1 MPDQKKIAL
10 AVIAGDDA
18 IEQGFGK
25 MIDSVARQI
34 DGVFVAFNGTSAT
47 ALQSILAT
55 LSGYNIP
62 QVSVQGFEWED
73 DFAAMRNHSF
83 DLVPDDF
90 DWILWLDTDDV
101 FVADDYDLQSLV
113 DWADVRR
120 AHCVFVNYIYQ
131 WDRKTGKTLTSH
143 MKERLIRRDARY
155 RWHYP
160 LHENCLGPMS
170 ARNIEFDGRTCVRH
184 DRGEAEP
191 KRERNRRI
199 IKKWYEDCG
208 GQEPRAVM
216 YMAHETFAMAE
227 EMDPEYAFDKTT
239 LYKAAIKLYQDFT
252 RMSPSGDDTYA
263 CNLMVSDALRKMRR
277 FNDSINIDMQGVKME
292 PQRPAAYV
300 SIAMT
305 HIAGGD
311 YEDAITWAE
320 LALTR
325 TGGKATLHA
334 VEPLDADYKPMMI
347 LGDAY
352 LNLGDAKRAEKWFEE
367 AYRIFP
373 DEFTKGRL
381 SEAANAVRKQM
392 RQHEPAD
399 PNTLRKARW
408 GDSPER
414 SIAFFQPGSIE
425 PWNPDV
431 LASSGLGGTE
441 TCVIKLAEAFA
452 RNGWRTVIFGSP
464 GDWANTIGP
473 EGIEWYEAG
482 AFHPDE
488 PFTAFVAL
496 RDPTIFEANV
506 KAQNKFLWLH
516 DVTMGPVRFS
526 DDGRDLFAE
535 VDGIVCV
542 SEFQAQVTV
551 DAYME
556 YQGDMAPPVVI
567 PNSFEREMWMRTGD
581 EGKRDPKKMIYA
593 SSPDR
598 GLTRLLELWPDIE
611 QRVPGATLDI
621 FYGWEAIDKIIE
633 SGHPAGIR
641 LAHFKER
648 TERQL
653 TKLLDE
659 GYEILWHGRQ
669 PQSVLASHMKVAGV
683 MPYPANF
690 LETFGLV
697 HAQAITAGM
706 IPVVPNLGSLPQIM
720 GDNLADFIVP
730 GSPDGREYGPR
741 FVEAVGRASEV
752 DDALRFISERT
763 IPGITWEAAYEA
775 WSQLITNGEK
785 NS

>member
-1 MPDQKKIAL
+1 MPEQKKIAL

-25 MIDSVARQI
+25 MIDSVARQV

-62 QVSVQGFEWED
+62 RVSVQGYEWED
-73 DFAAMRNHSF
+73 DFAAMRNNSF

-101 FVADDYDLQSLV
+101 FESHDRSLREII

-120 AHCVFVNYIYQ
+120 AHCVFLNYVYQ
-131 WDRKTGKTLTSH
+131 WDRGTGRTLTSH

-170 ARNIEFDGRTCVRH
+170 ARNIEYDGKSCVRH

-199 IKKWYEDCG
+199 IKKWYADCA

-227 EMDPEYAFDKTT
+227 EADYPEDKTV

-252 RMSPSGDDTYA
+252 RMSPAGDDTYA
-263 CNLMVSDALRKMRR
+263 CNLMVSDALRKMGRY
-277 FNDSINIDMQGVKME
+277 NDSINIDMQGVKME
-292 PQRPAAYV
+292 PERPAAYL

-305 HIAGGD
+305 HITGGD
-311 YEDAITWAE
+311 YEDAATWAK

-325 TGGKATLHA
+325 TGGKSTLHA

-352 LNLGDAKRAEKWFEE
+352 MNMGEPEEAEKWFEK
-367 AYRIFP
+367 AYTIFP
-373 DEFTKGRL
+373 DEFTRTRL
-381 SEAANAVRKQM
+381 TDAASAVREKR
-392 RQHEPAD
+392 RQPAEEKD
-399 PNTLRKARW
+399 PNALRKALW
-408 GDSPER
+408 GKRPER

-425 PWNPDV
+425 PWNPNV
-431 LASSGLGGTE
+431 LKTSGLGGTE
-441 TCVIKLAEAFA
+441 TCVINLAKQFA
-452 RNGWRTVIFGSP
+452 ADGWRTVIFGSP
-464 GDWANTIGP
+464 GKWANTIGP
-473 EGIEWYEAG
+473 DGIEWYEAG

-496 RDPTIFEANV
+496 RNPEIFEANI
-506 KAQNKFLWLH
+506 KAQHKFLWLH
-516 DVTMGPVRFS
+516 DVTMGPVRHS
-526 DDGRDLFAE
+526 EDGRDLFAE
-535 VDGIVCV
+535 VDEIICV
-542 SEFQAQVTV
+542 SPFQAQVTV

-556 YQGDMAPPVVI
+556 YEGDMKRPVVI
-567 PNSFEREMWMRTGD
+567 PNSFERDLFARTGD
-581 EGKRDPKKMIYA
+581 EGERDPKKMIYA

-598 GLTRLLELWPDIE
+598 GLTRLLELWPQIVE
-611 QRVPGATLDI
+611 RVPGATLDI
-621 FYGWEAIDKIIE
+621 FYGWEAIDKIID

-653 TKLLDE
+653 TKLLDA

-669 PQSVLASHMKVAGV
+669 PQIVLASHMKVAGV

-697 HAQAITAGM
+697 FAQAITAGM
-706 IPVVPNLGSLPQIM
+706 VPVVPALGSLPEIM
-720 GDNLADFIVP
+720 GDTLSDFVVP
-730 GSPDGREYGPR
+730 GSPESREYGPR
-741 FVEAVGRASEV
+741 FVEAVARAVEV
-752 DDALRFISERT
+752 DDATRFISEKT